1 MSEPKQV
8 IIATK
13 NSNNLLPKK
22 KKKNLSLCLDN
33 RKQNVIKNKRIDQY
47 LQEHSTRS
55 TTFLY

>member
-22 KKKNLSLCLDN
+22 INNLSLCLDN